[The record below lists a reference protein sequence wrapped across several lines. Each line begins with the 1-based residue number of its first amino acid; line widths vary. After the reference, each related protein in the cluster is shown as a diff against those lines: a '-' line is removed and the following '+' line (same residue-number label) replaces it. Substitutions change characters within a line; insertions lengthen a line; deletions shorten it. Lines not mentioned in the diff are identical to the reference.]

1 MLEWIDAEDNQ
12 RAQPVHLVD
21 RSKGGVG
28 VRAAIPLEKGWPVL
42 LTPPRDAPIKAV
54 VRHRRRDPSGW
65 FLGLQVIQ
73 RERRRFDRRPI
84 DSTVELSWDGKDG
97 RLRRGVGRVR
107 DVGEG
112 GLRIACH
119 VEIPYRAVVLL
130 GVEGWQRY
138 ATIVHA
144 EVETDTRVYGVQFFG
159 PPIMS
164 QGPDFDE

>member
-1 MLEWIDAEDNQ
+1 MLEWIDDEDCQ

-21 RSKGGVG
+21 RSKGGIG
-28 VRAAIPLEKGWPVL
+28 VRAAAPVEKGWPVL

-73 RERRRFDRRPI
+73 QERRRFDRRPLDSKI
-84 DSTVELSWDGKDG
+84 DLSWDKDG
-97 RLRRGVGRVR
+97 RLHKAVGRVR

-112 GLRIACH
+112 GLRFVCQAD
-119 VEIPYRAVVLL
+119 IPRRAVVMLAID
-130 GVEGWQRY
+130 GWQRY
-138 ATIVHA
+138 ATVVHT
-144 EVETDTRVYGVQFFG
+144 ELERDVRVYGVQFFG
-159 PPIMS
+159 PPLMA